1 MNDIPVTNDE
11 RDEITFHYVKSN
23 FFRVMHVDGVIG
35 DDTPTGFIHM
45 TVYSERP
52 ALPQKSKH
60 KLTED
65 GALGEPAF
73 TGKEGFVREMDA
85 DLIFDRDTAIAMRD
99 WLDDRIQE
107 TADPSA
113 PDA

>member
-1 MNDIPVTNDE
+1 MRDQAAIPDD
-11 RDEITFHYVKSN
+11 RDEITFHYVKGN
-23 FFRVMHVDGVIG
+23 FFRVLHVDGVIG

-52 ALPQKSKH
+52 ALPKTSKH
-60 KLTED
+60 KLTAD
-65 GALGEPAF
+65 GDLGDPTF

-99 WLDDRIQE
+99 WLDDRIKDME
-107 TADPSA
+107 TEAA
-113 PDA
+113 VEA